1 MPVLSER
8 LGSFSAALL
17 NPAVAPPSGLVGP
30 DGMPSPRRFAVYRNN
45 VVVGL
50 TEALKSNFPAVA
62 RIVGDAFFLA
72 MARAY
77 AAASPPVSPVL
88 LAFGGN
94 FPDFIAA
101 FEPAADLTYLADVAR
116 LEAAW
121 LQAYHSQEA
130 KSLAANALADIAPED
145 ASGLLFDLHPSLR
158 LLRSPFPVMTIWAMN
173 VGLKDVGPVDFLVAG
188 DDVLVLRLEAEVTV
202 RALPSGAYDFIS
214 ALVAGQTLGQAM
226 AAGLAYAP
234 DFDLAANIRQ
244 LISAG
249 AVTGHR
255 HACMTDIKTDQDF
268 S

>member
-88 LAFGGN
+88 LAYGGN

-101 FEPAADLTYLADVAR
+101 FEPAADLTYLADVATSKPPGCKPIIRKRPRAWPPTPWQTSHQKTRAVCCLICIRHFGCCAR
-116 LEAAW
+116 L
-121 LQAYHSQEA
+121 
-130 KSLAANALADIAPED
+130 
-145 ASGLLFDLHPSLR
+145 F
-158 LLRSPFPVMTIWAMN
+158 RS
-173 VGLKDVGPVDFLVAG
+173 
-188 DDVLVLRLEAEVTV
+188 
-202 RALPSGAYDFIS
+202 
-214 ALVAGQTLGQAM
+214 
-226 AAGLAYAP
+226 
-234 DFDLAANIRQ
+234 
-244 LISAG
+244 
-249 AVTGHR
+249 
-255 HACMTDIKTDQDF
+255 
-268 S
+268 